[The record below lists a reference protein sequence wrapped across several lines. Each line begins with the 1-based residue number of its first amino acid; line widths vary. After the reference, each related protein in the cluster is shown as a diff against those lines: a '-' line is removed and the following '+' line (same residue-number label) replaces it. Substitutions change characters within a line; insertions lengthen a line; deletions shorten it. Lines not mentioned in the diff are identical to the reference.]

1 MHFILKSI
9 SFIFHPI
16 FMPLIGV
23 VFYFS
28 KSPRFL
34 PKELI
39 YSKLI
44 SLGILSVILPVL
56 AFYLLKTLGK
66 AKTIYLQSSK
76 ERILPLIINSF
87 ILIVIIFRVF
97 PASQLIELHFFFI
110 AVLMSTLSC
119 LILAILSF
127 KASIHLIAV
136 TGVFSFFV
144 LLSINYSI
152 NINGTLAFMCV
163 LIGAI
168 STSRLYLKAHTVL
181 ELFVGS
187 VLGIFPQIIMIN
199 YWF

>member
-1 MHFILKSI
+1 
-9 SFIFHPI
+9 
-16 FMPLIGV
+16 MPLIAV

-28 KSPRFL
+28 KSPRYL

-44 SLGILSVILPVL
+44 SLGILSIILPIL
-56 AFYLLKTLGK
+56 IYYLLNTLGK
-66 AKTIYLQSSK
+66 ARTIYLKSSK
-76 ERILPLIINSF
+76 ERILPLAVNCC

-97 PASQLIELHFFFI
+97 PISQLMVLHFFFI

-119 LILAILSF
+119 LILVLLSF
-127 KASIHLIAV
+127 KASIHMIAV
-136 TGVFSFFV
+136 TGVFAFFI

-152 NINGTLAFMCV
+152 NINGTLALMCV

-168 STSRLYLKAHTVL
+168 ATSRLYLKAHTIL
-181 ELFVGS
+181 ELSVGC
-187 VLGIFPQIIMIN
+187 VLGILPQIIMVN